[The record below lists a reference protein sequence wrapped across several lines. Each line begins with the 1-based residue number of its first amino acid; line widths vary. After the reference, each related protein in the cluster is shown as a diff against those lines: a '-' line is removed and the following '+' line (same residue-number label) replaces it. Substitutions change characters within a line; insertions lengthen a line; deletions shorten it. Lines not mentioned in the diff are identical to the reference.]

1 MYTETRHF
9 SRFVSRYGREYPG
22 TQRTAAVLLIKVP
35 HLHLM
40 SKHMHFRNQHI
51 SALALTCIFS
61 RQLSWSYQRID
72 ARLILTHR
80 HQDVVLFQLVQV
92 CHAQL
97 ISLEAGQLQGAGQK
111 PDLSIHMC
119 ITRVKENNWN
129 HQIYNQPERTECW
142 IYGKYKTHAFY
153 KAGLL
158 QPIEIRFDL

>member
-9 SRFVSRYGREYPG
+9 SRLVSRYGREYPG

-40 SKHMHFRNQHI
+40 SKPCTLEINTYLHLHWHAS
-51 SALALTCIFS
+51 SADSCRDLTRGLMPGSSGPTDTRRLCCFS
-61 RQLSWSYQRID
+61 WYRC
-72 ARLILTHR
+72 
-80 HQDVVLFQLVQV
+80 V
-92 CHAQL
+92 HAQL

-111 PDLSIHMC
+111 TDLSIHMC

-142 IYGKYKTHAFY
+142 IHGKYKTHAFY